1 MSMLK
6 TLIVLAAL
14 GVSGA
19 AMAAPSHI
27 SDVQYLQ
34 LNRCRALIASPELG
48 GGDTQAIDAALK
60 TEGRGRVDYIYDR
73 GQQVQIDAAR
83 AAHRAGG
90 DSRAQLIA
98 ERDGTCQALVGS
110 VTAAA
115 APAKG
120 NTSN

>member
-1 MSMLK
+1 MSLLK
-6 TLIVLAAL
+6 NLIVLAAL
-14 GVSGA
+14 GTSSV

-27 SDVQYLQ
+27 SDTQYLQ
-34 LNRCRALIASPELG
+34 LNRCRALMASPELG
-48 GGDTQAIDAALK
+48 GGDTRAIDVALK
-60 TEGRGRVDYIYDR
+60 TEGRGRINYIYDR
-73 GQQVQIDAAR
+73 GQQVQTDAAR

-90 DSRAQLIA
+90 DSRARLIA

-110 VTAAA
+110 VTTAA

>member
-6 TLIVLAAL
+6 NLVVLAAL
-14 GVSGA
+14 GASSLAV
-19 AMAAPSHI
+19 AAPSRI
-27 SDVQYLQ
+27 SDTQYLQ

-48 GGDTQAIDAALK
+48 GGDTTAIDAALK
-60 TEGRGRVDYIYDR
+60 SEGRGRIDYIYDR
-73 GQQVQIDAAR
+73 GQEVQTDAAR

-98 ERDGTCQALVGS
+98 ERDVTCQALVGS
-110 VTAAA
+110 VTTAA

-120 NTSN
+120 NTAN